1 MPKRRSAKK
10 ASPKKKAKAPSL
22 VGMRALARHLG
33 VHLNAVQTAIQDGRI
48 ADAVVEKARGRGQA
62 WKIDLEKARAL
73 WDRNTDPSRRPVDEL
88 EAREKHLAD
97 SGHPAQ
103 PGHFADS
110 EQEDLPFGE
119 EYKGARARRESAQAR
134 IKEMEA
140 DRLAETLLDRATT
153 LGAVQAAF
161 QLVRERIMAYAKSSS
176 DELAALDTPAEV
188 ERAQYIALERV
199 LLEAADSLAE
209 LAGDSGGGRDGVAA

>member
-10 ASPKKKAKAPSL
+10 ASPKKKAKAPTL

-48 ADAVVEKARGRGQA
+48 ADAVVEKASGRGRP
-62 WKIDLEKARAL
+62 WKIDLKKAQAL
-73 WDRNTDPSRRPVDEL
+73 WERNTDPSRRPVDEL
-88 EAREKHLAD
+88 EAREKHQAD
-97 SGHPAQ
+97 SGHPA
-103 PGHFADS
+103 GSVLSDS

-140 DRLAETLLDRATT
+140 ERMAETLLDRATT